1 MSEHKCQNTK
11 QGLYLVLEAEQEA
24 SYPDSGPVMD
34 SKDGDLRLNPQ
45 ILNWKDLGEY
55 LNDTCIDKG
64 TVAMSMEGGVGP
76 LHVDGV

>member
-34 SKDGDLRLNPQ
+34 SKDGGPEVESSDSELEG
-45 ILNWKDLGEY
+45 LGG
-55 LNDTCIDKG
+55 ISK
-64 TVAMSMEGGVGP
+64 
-76 LHVDGV
+76 